1 MLFVRARRYQMIP
14 FGIFTFMIVMNIIQI
29 MGLTQIQI
37 WNNQFNYV
45 SIVDYDR
52 EVILTSISA
61 RKNPYLDL
69 HNYL

>member
-1 MLFVRARRYQMIP
+1 
-14 FGIFTFMIVMNIIQI
+14 
-29 MGLTQIQI
+29 
-37 WNNQFNYV
+37 
-45 SIVDYDR
+45 VDYDR